1 MTLNLEKQYSL
12 ERETESGEKESGEK
26 EMILGSGNVKAAKV
40 YNRSLY
46 RGSIEET
53 DHDDK
58 KTR

>member
-1 MTLNLEKQYSL
+1 
-12 ERETESGEKESGEK
+12 
-26 EMILGSGNVKAAKV
+26 MILGSGNVKAAKV
-40 YNRSLY
+40 YNRCLY